1 MRRHRHQ
8 DRRVTRFQHRRPTC
22 RCGPS
27 RRGREP
33 RPSREMW
40 CAWHTQG
47 TQDAQSDRFHRADG
61 RSRLAI
67 HRQGKAK
74 GKQVEVAIA
83 PIREVNDAA
92 AALAAAEAGHGITS
106 LYSSMVGESIRTGR
120 SVPLLRPH
128 WLAGSPVPSR
138 SGLAPSR
145 RQAPRLRRLDSP
157 AALPPIWFTNRAIE
171 AVQIQLQFR
180 IIHQFLDKLPE

>member
-1 MRRHRHQ
+1 M
-8 DRRVTRFQHRRPTC
+8 
-22 RCGPS
+22 
-27 RRGREP
+27 
-33 RPSREMW
+33 
-40 CAWHTQG
+40 
-47 TQDAQSDRFHRADG
+47 
-61 RSRLAI
+61 
-67 HRQGKAK
+67 
-74 GKQVEVAIA
+74 EVAIA